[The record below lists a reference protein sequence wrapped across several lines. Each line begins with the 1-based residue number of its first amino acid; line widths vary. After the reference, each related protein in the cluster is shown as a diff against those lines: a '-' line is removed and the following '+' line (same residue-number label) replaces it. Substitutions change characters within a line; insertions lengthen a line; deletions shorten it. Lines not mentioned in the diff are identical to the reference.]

1 MADGVNELL
10 LLEDNFEAIQDILE
24 EDEAVGRQYIA
35 TANSISLNED
45 NFEL

>member
-10 LLEDNFEAIQDILE
+10 LLADDFEAIRDILE
-24 EDEAVGRQYIA
+24 EDEAVERQFIA